1 MIPQPAENS
10 SQNSVTTSYPL
21 PVQMAGRVSSV
32 CSAVTKSGSVV
43 TVSGSHVTYFPTC
56 SGTCASLA
64 QAHAVVVRDADRVQ
78 PLLPGDRDD
87 LLQVEKAVGRVGTFM
102 QVHINKHGKFTP
114 FLRGG

>member
-1 MIPQPAENS
+1 MPSIPPEREKFHADEDGIAD
-10 SQNSVTTSYPL
+10 L
-21 PVQMAGRVSSV
+21 AGIGLR
-32 CSAVTKSGSVV
+32 A
-43 TVSGSHVTYFPTC
+43 
-56 SGTCASLA
+56 LA

-87 LLQVEKAVGRVGTFM
+87 LLQVEKAVGRVGAFV